1 MWESQSDFQG
11 LWKAGFAFQQSVIST
26 GQPAISSAAKTTMRK
41 RTRAM
46 NRGKMQR
53 YGTVVLSL
61 LTLLAVS
68 LHPTPWCI
76 GCETS
81 TLWGHVD
88 TQVDDVLQIWLLIA
102 PFLAGLLDL
111 KRGWLVP
118 IVMVLAQWVAQP
130 LAGEPWVSFSG
141 TEAPFILL
149 FGLPVCALCF
159 LAGRLIRQV
168 FAVARLKLRK
178 LPAL

>member
-118 IVMVLAQWVAQP
+118 
-130 LAGEPWVSFSG
+130 FSG